1 MSNKVVPAQM
11 EWHEG
16 QVKNFFGKDLL
27 KVGNGTV
34 KVVKVA
40 PLAEYPAHRHP
51 DKTEFV
57 YVLSGN
63 PSFLIG
69 NEEYDAQPNEFYI
82 FPTRVNHAISNK
94 TNSECLLLVGG
105 IKNELE

>member
-1 MSNKVVPAQM
+1 MENKVDTKQM

-34 KVVKVA
+34 KVVKVS
-40 PLAEYPAHRHP
+40 PLAEYPEHKHP
-51 DKTEFV
+51 DRTEYI
-57 YVLSGN
+57 YVLQGN
-63 PSFLIG
+63 PSFVIG
-69 NEEYDAQPNEFYI
+69 KEEFDAQPNEFYI
-82 FPTRVNHAISNK
+82 FPTRVNHAIKNK
-94 TNSECLLLVGG
+94 TNNECLLLVGG